1 MSEPSDPSDEEERRS
16 PLDFD
21 PVPLRYRRMTAGL
34 RSARAGSSARWPKP
48 AASRRRSRR
57 VGMSAS
63 GAYDLRQRMDAQS
76 FRFAWDAAVDMAV
89 LRMSAASRLLID
101 ADNVSHG
108 KIAAM
113 LAELSKYGVANIRR
127 AYGDWASP
135 GLKGW
140 TARLHEHAIRP
151 IQQFSYSRGKNAT
164 DMALVIDA
172 MELLYTQKPD
182 AFCIASSD
190 ADFTPLVMQL
200 RANGHEVYGF
210 GERKTPEPF
219 VNACS
224 TFLYLDSLG
233 EEAPPPPVRGPAP
246 ARRRP
251 KAEAKP
257 AAAPKARACPPPRRR
272 AAAPRPPLARTPS
285 WSRCCAAR
293 SRRRRATTAGPIS
306 PPPAAPPSARP
317 RSIRAITAPGTSP
330 SCSKRPACSTS
341 SRRRNGQTYVADKRN
356 KDRAPAPGG
365 ARGEAL
371 AERLPAAIGMS
382 ARPSPSAS

>member
-1 MSEPSDPSDEEERRS
+1 MSTDPNPRR
-16 PLDFD
+16 D
-21 PVPLRYRRMTAGL
+21 RNIA
-34 RSARAGSSARWPKP
+34 
-48 AASRRRSRR
+48 
-57 VGMSAS
+57 
-63 GAYDLRQRMDAQS
+63 
-76 FRFAWDAAVDMAV
+76 
-89 LRMSAASRLLID
+89 LLID

-113 LAELSKYGVANIRR
+113 LAELSKYGIANIRR

-233 EEAPPPPVRGPAP
+233 EEAATPSPHKEGPAP
-246 ARRRP
+246 P
-251 KAEAKP
+251 AKP
-257 AAAPKARACPPPRRR
+257 AAKPAP
-272 AAAPRPPLARTPS
+272 APA
-285 WSRCCAAR
+285 AAR
-293 SRRRRATTAGPIS
+293 SLAQDAKLVAVLRGAVEATAGDDGWANLSAAGSAAKRQAPID
-306 PPPAAPPSARP
+306 PRNYGARNFP
-317 RSIRAITAPGTSP
+317 KLFEATGLFDIVRAES
-330 SCSKRPACSTS
+330 
-341 SRRRNGQTYVADKRN
+341 NGQSYVADKRN
-356 KDRAPAPGG
+356 KDRAPAPAAGA
-365 ARGEAL
+365 ARGESL
-371 AERLPAAIGMS
+371 LERLPAAIGS
-382 ARPSPSAS
+382 LSRS

>member
-1 MSEPSDPSDEEERRS
+1 M
-16 PLDFD
+16 
-21 PVPLRYRRMTAGL
+21 V
-34 RSARAGSSARWPKP
+34 
-48 AASRRRSRR
+48 
-57 VGMSAS
+57 
-63 GAYDLRQRMDAQS
+63 MDADQ
-76 FRFAWDAAVDMAV
+76 AAKAV
-89 LRMSAASRLLID
+89 PNRRIALLID

-127 AYGDWASP
+127 AYGDWASS

-151 IQQFSYSRGKNAT
+151 VQQFSYSKGKNAT

-172 MELLYTQKPD
+172 MELLYTQKLD

-233 EEAPPPPVRGPAP
+233 EDAPPAPVAAP
-246 ARRRP
+246 AASPAQRP
-251 KAEAKP
+251 ARIAARPADRPMAELPVQGEPGADPKRP
-257 AAAPKARACPPPRRR
+257 LSQDAFLVSVLRGAVEATAGDDGWANLAAAGSAAKRQAPIDPRNYGTKNFPKLFEAVGLFDIVRAE
-272 AAAPRPPLARTPS
+272 
-285 WSRCCAAR
+285 
-293 SRRRRATTAGPIS
+293 G
-306 PPPAAPPSARP
+306 
-317 RSIRAITAPGTSP
+317 
-330 SCSKRPACSTS
+330 
-341 SRRRNGQTYVADKRN
+341 NGQTYVADKRN
-356 KDRAPAPGG
+356 KDRTAEPTGG
-365 ARGEAL
+365 RGEAL
-371 AERLPAAIGMS
+371 AERLPAAIGVPI
-382 ARPSPSAS
+382 RQG

>member
-1 MSEPSDPSDEEERRS
+1 MEIDVDADRTPS
-16 PLDFD
+16 
-21 PVPLRYRRMTAGL
+21 TA
-34 RSARAGSSARWPKP
+34 P
-48 AASRRRSRR
+48 SRRI
-57 VGMSAS
+57 A
-63 GAYDLRQRMDAQS
+63 
-76 FRFAWDAAVDMAV
+76 
-89 LRMSAASRLLID
+89 LLID

-135 GLKGW
+135 SMKGW

-151 IQQFSYSRGKNAT
+151 IQQFSYSKGKNAT

-224 TFLYLDSLG
+224 TFLYLDRLG
-233 EEAPPPPVRGPAP
+233 EEGPSAP
-246 ARRRP
+246 AAAAP
-251 KAEAKP
+251 AAPAKAEAKP
-257 AAAPKARACPPPRRR
+257 AAGRAPKADGAK
-272 AAAPRPPLARTPS
+272 PPLAQDAKLVAVLRG
-285 WSRCCAAR
+285 AVEA
-293 SRRRRATTAGPIS
+293 TAGDDGWANLSAAGSAAKRQAPID
-306 PPPAAPPSARP
+306 PRNYGARNFP
-317 RSIRAITAPGTSP
+317 KLFEATGLFEIVKAEDGH
-330 SCSKRPACSTS
+330 
-341 SRRRNGQTYVADKRN
+341 TYVADKRN
-356 KDRAPAPGG
+356 RDRAPAPGG
-365 ARGEAL
+365 ARGETL
-371 AERLPAAIGMS
+371 SERLPAAIGAQS
-382 ARPSPSAS
+382 RQ